1 MSTRTQHILRLLS
14 LTFLLAGLALGAC
27 TIAGFCYLGRGT
39 YNPLDAL
46 VVIVVSVM
54 ACACPILL
62 VCAAILFAIQLIGS
76 LVSR

>member
-1 MSTRTQHILRLLS
+1 MSTRMRRILRLLS
-14 LTFLLAGLALGAC
+14 LICLMTGLAVGAG

-39 YNPLDAL
+39 YNPIDAI
-46 VVIVVSVM
+46 VVMVVSVM

-62 VCAAILFAIQLIGS
+62 AGAAILFAIQLIGA

>member
-1 MSTRTQHILRLLS
+1 MSTQTRHLLRLLS
-14 LTFLLAGLALGAC
+14 LICLLAGLAVGAC

-39 YNPLDAL
+39 YNPIDAI
-46 VVIVVSVM
+46 VVMVVSVM

-62 VCAAILFAIQLIGS
+62 AGAAILFAIQLIGA